1 MTLDVPTDNK
11 SELVKRD
18 TPEKVWWLYLIA
30 TRTGSLYCGITL
42 DVQRRFAEHQGPVTF
57 PDSNLGAFQKA
68 QAYKGARF
76 LRGKGPLQL
85 RFNAIAGTRSD
96 ALKAEC
102 KVKKL
107 TRAKKDD
114 LIAGDKRLLAQLG
127 LSIVE
132 LS

>member
-1 MTLDVPTDNK
+1 MVVP
-11 SELVKRD
+11 
-18 TPEKVWWLYLIA
+18 
-30 TRTGSLYCGITL
+30 YCDAHRL
-42 DVQRRFAEHQGPVTF
+42 ALLRN
-57 PDSNLGAFQKA
+57 NLGCTAQVRRASGAVDVSKLKFGSTQKA

-76 LRGKGPLQL
+76 LRGKGPLKL
-85 RFNAIAGTRSD
+85 KFNAIAGTRSD